1 MRWLR
6 GMAAATAALAA
17 VMGSMVVT
25 TSSAVAYPEGCTDK
39 PDLADGEHLQPGRAL
54 CNGNYLLRMQE
65 NGDLV
70 LREISTGRACW
81 HSNTFSQNSVATFKR
96 GVLDPPWPPAA
107 EGANPKLRI
116 GRQVIEG
123 ANTGLHAG
131 LNANLNEKGELWI
144 GYLKKASC

>member
-1 MRWLR
+1 ML
-6 GMAAATAALAA
+6 AL
-17 VMGSMVVT
+17 
-25 TSSAVAYPEGCTDK
+25 E
-39 PDLADGEHLQPGRAL
+39 
-54 CNGNYLLRMQE
+54 YLLAE
-65 NGDLV
+65 L
-70 LREISTGRACW
+70 GRNLQAWCP
-81 HSNTFSQNSVATFKR
+81 
-96 GVLDPPWPPAA
+96 GPPWPPAA

>member
-1 MRWLR
+1 MK
-6 GMAAATAALAA
+6 
-17 VMGSMVVT
+17 
-25 TSSAVAYPEGCTDK
+25 SA
-39 PDLADGEHLQPGRAL
+39 
-54 CNGNYLLRMQE
+54 
-65 NGDLV
+65 
-70 LREISTGRACW
+70 
-81 HSNTFSQNSVATFKR
+81 
-96 GVLDPPWPPAA
+96 WPPAA